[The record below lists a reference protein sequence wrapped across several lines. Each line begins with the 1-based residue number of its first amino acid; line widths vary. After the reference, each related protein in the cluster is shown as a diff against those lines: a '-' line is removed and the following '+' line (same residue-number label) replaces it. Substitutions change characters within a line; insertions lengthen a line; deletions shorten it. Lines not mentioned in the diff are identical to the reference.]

1 MNYGGL
7 KVATTSNANGMMA
20 AVWGPAYMVVPILG
34 YLSGILVSSIAC
46 KCNSGCR
53 VSHAVGVAPGMGVVR
68 RTW

>member
-1 MNYGGL
+1 
-7 KVATTSNANGMMA
+7 MMA